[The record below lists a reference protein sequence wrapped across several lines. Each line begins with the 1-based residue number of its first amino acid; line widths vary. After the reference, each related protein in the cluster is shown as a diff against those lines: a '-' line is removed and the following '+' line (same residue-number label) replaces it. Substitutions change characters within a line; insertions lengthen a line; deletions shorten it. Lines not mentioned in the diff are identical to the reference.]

1 MGKKEGSYQHIHSM
15 LWRGLEHSIL
25 KKTDKS
31 LGSKNLILHRT
42 GVSTSEVEYRR
53 LRKTDKKR
61 CSSNMII
68 NRTWAII
75 LE

>member
-15 LWRGLEHSIL
+15 SGRGLEHRIL

-31 LGSKNLILHRT
+31 LCSNNLILNMT
-42 GVSTSEVEYRR
+42 GESTSEVEYRV
-53 LRKTDKKR
+53 LGNTDKKLGNN
-61 CSSNMII
+61 NMII